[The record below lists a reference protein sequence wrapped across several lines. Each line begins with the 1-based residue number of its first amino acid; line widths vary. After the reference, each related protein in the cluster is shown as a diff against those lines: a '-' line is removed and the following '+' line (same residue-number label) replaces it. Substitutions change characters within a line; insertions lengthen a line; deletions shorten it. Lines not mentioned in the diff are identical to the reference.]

1 MVARRLWV
9 LVPVLTLLAC
19 GDPPVP
25 ETLVPPEEDPRT
37 FGPAPFA
44 LAERADTISGDTL
57 LSSPS
62 AVVVLP
68 DGKLVVEDPLAPGLF
83 LFSESGD
90 LLHHYDERGQGPGEI
105 TMPMGIAVFPDGVI
119 WVHDAGRLRMIEFRV
134 LEDRL
139 VPVRDFGL
147 EGIRE
152 VPTFAAM
159 CGLGDR
165 VVLNAVMGDRRFVLV
180 DRDLDVVLEAGP
192 RLSERDWVEM
202 FASMGSLVRCFP
214 DRREFVVAYLAN
226 HTAEVY
232 DGRTGELKR
241 TLDLYGIN
249 HMVRRA
255 VAMGVGT
262 SGPKNGRPSE
272 LPREIFWDKRT
283 GYVVQVQ
290 QFMDV
295 AGYVGDPKVRSAIVG
310 PDGTT
315 WTEGLPRISAMI
327 GDTLFTLETD
337 LTPRLIRRF
346 AAHED

>member
-1 MVARRLWV
+1 
-9 LVPVLTLLAC
+9 
-19 GDPPVP
+19 
-25 ETLVPPEEDPRT
+25 
-37 FGPAPFA
+37 
-44 LAERADTISGDTL
+44 
-57 LSSPS
+57 
-62 AVVVLP
+62 
-68 DGKLVVEDPLAPGLF
+68 
-83 LFSESGD
+83 
-90 LLHHYDERGQGPGEI
+90 
-105 TMPMGIAVFPDGVI
+105 
-119 WVHDAGRLRMIEFRV
+119 
-134 LEDRL
+134 
-139 VPVRDFGL
+139 
-147 EGIRE
+147 
-152 VPTFAAM
+152 
-159 CGLGDR
+159 
-165 VVLNAVMGDRRFVLV
+165 
-180 DRDLDVVLEAGP
+180 
-192 RLSERDWVEM
+192 M

-214 DRREFVVAYLAN
+214 EKNEFVVAYLAN

-272 LPREIFWDKRT
+272 LPREIFWDERT
-283 GYVVQVQ
+283 GFVVQVQ